1 MRKLIALA
9 VVCTTALVF
18 AAVAYAANVYKVT
31 PATTKGGGGAK
42 GTAAKPVAKSIVFG
56 FTAKD
61 STGGR
66 ATPIKKYS
74 IGFQGLKY
82 FGKAKAFPKCSFA
95 KINQKLE
102 SDVRDDCKK
111 AYVGKGLVNNRFGAA
126 KDINAPGTCQLRLIL
141 VNTGKGLAL
150 RLDGGNTAKPPTK
163 CPIPVGQAINAKFAK
178 ARIGRKSS
186 VALKFTVPDNLT
198 KPLDPPGE
206 ENDVNNSVSV
216 VKSSISGKKR
226 KVKIKGVT
234 RKVSILSSIACGNK
248 RTIKVTFTDLKG
260 DSVPSKSTTKC

>member
-9 VVCTTALVF
+9 VVCVTALVF
-18 AAVAYAANVYKVT
+18 AAVAFAVNTYKVT
-31 PATTKGGGGAK
+31 PASTKGGGGA
-42 GTAAKPVAKSIVFG
+42 GTSAKPAAKAVNFG

-66 ATPIKKYS
+66 ASPIKRYS

-82 FGKAKAFPKCSFA
+82 FGKSKVFPKCSFA
-95 KINQKLE
+95 KVNQKLE
-102 SDVRDDCKK
+102 SDVQKDCGK
-111 AYVGKGLVNNRFGAA
+111 AFIGKGLVNNRFGAA
-126 KDINAPGTCQLRLIL
+126 KDINAPGTCALRLRL
-141 VNTGKGLAL
+141 YNTGSGFAL
-150 RLDGGNTAKPPTK
+150 RLDGGNTAKPPTA

-178 ARIGRKSS
+178 QRISGKSS

-206 ENDVNNSVSV
+206 DNDVHNSVSQ
-216 VKSSISGKKR
+216 VKSSITGKKR

-234 RKVSILSSIACGNK
+234 RRVSILSSIACGK
-248 RTIKVTFTDLKG
+248 RRTISVTFTDLSG
-260 DSVPSKSTTKC
+260 RSVPAKATTKC

>member
-31 PATTKGGGGAK
+31 PASTKGAGGA
-42 GTAAKPVAKSIVFG
+42 GTASKPVAKKVNFG

-82 FGKAKAFPKCSFA
+82 FGKAKVFPKCSFA
-95 KINQKLE
+95 KVNQKLE
-102 SDVRDDCKK
+102 SDVEDDCGK
-111 AYVGKGLVNNRFGAA
+111 AFVGKGLVNNRFGAA
-126 KDINAPGTCQLRLIL
+126 SDINAPGTCALRLRL
-141 VNTGKGLAL
+141 YNTGSGFAL
-150 RLDGGNTAKPPTK
+150 RLDGGNTAKPPTA

-178 ARIGRKSS
+178 QRIGGKSS

-198 KPLDPPGE
+198 KPLDPPGDT
-206 ENDVNNSVSV
+206 NDVHNSVSQ
-216 VKSSISGKKR
+216 VKSSITGKKR
-226 KVKIKGVT
+226 KVKVKGVT
-234 RKVSILSSIACGNK
+234 RRVSILSSVACGKK
-248 RTIKVTFTDLKG
+248 RTISVTFTDLKN